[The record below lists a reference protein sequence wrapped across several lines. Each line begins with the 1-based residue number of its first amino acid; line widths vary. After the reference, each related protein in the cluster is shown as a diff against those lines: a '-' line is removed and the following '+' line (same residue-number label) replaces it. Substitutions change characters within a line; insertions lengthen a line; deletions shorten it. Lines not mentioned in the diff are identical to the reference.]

1 MDIGALRREYRRD
14 GLRRESLAADPFEQF
29 EEWFQEALEAGIQDS
44 HGMSL
49 ATASTDGQPTLRTV
63 LLKSFDQRG
72 FVFFTNYGSLKA
84 RQIDENPQVALLFPW
99 LGLDRQIEI
108 NGHAE
113 RISAAESIKY
123 FITRPIGSRLG
134 AWSSPQSRV
143 ITSRQ
148 VVEMQ
153 FEEMKRKFADGDV
166 PLPSFWGGYR
176 VTPHAV
182 EFWQGRENRLHDRF
196 LYSREAGDDGWTIN
210 RLAP

>member
-1 MDIGALRREYRRD
+1 MDIGTLRREYRRE
-14 GLRRESLAADPFEQF
+14 GLRRESLAADPFKQF
-29 EEWFQEALEAGIQDS
+29 ETWFQEALEAGIQDPD
-44 HGMSL
+44 GMSL
-49 ATASTDGQPTLRTV
+49 ATAATDGQPTLRTV
-63 LLKSFDQRG
+63 LLKSFDHRG

-84 RQIDENPQVALLFPW
+84 RQIAENPQVALLFPW
-99 LGLDRQIEI
+99 LILDRQIEI

-148 VVEMQ
+148 VVEMK